1 VVVLVPRLMS
11 FDRETWQVACALVR
25 RHGAKA
31 MFQSAKATEVCLAHQ
46 DLDGALTNMWVA
58 KAVMVL
64 LMDKPRRGERVH

>member
-1 VVVLVPRLMS
+1 VPRLIS

-46 DLDGALTNMWVA
+46 DLDGALANMWVTE
-58 KAVMVL
+58 AVMVL
-64 LMDKPRRGERVH
+64 LTDTPGRGEWVH

>member
-1 VVVLVPRLMS
+1 VVLVPRLIS

-46 DLDGALTNMWVA
+46 DLDGALANMWVTE
-58 KAVMVL
+58 AVMVFL
-64 LMDKPRRGERVH
+64 TDTPGRGEWVH